1 MAQSG
6 TIKPDDFSKE
16 VSAQRLKSSLW
27 FAIIISL
34 ILGCFL
40 VPLQDGNLSFTFSL
54 MMWVTLATG
63 INFIAGFTGYMPFG
77 YVAFYGI
84 GTYTTAILVKVLGV
98 SEYLAVPA
106 AGFSGILLA
115 LLFAPTLRLNGIFFA
130 IVSLALAVVCQRL
143 VSLLPEEITGG
154 SHGLNLGVA
163 TDRTHGYYAMLIIM
177 FVALVSASWLGQS
190 RLGKAL
196 KAVRDDPD
204 AADAMGIHVSRVRLY
219 AWCMSAFFAAL
230 AGGAQAWFTGALDPI
245 TAFDVLITAK
255 TVIYAMA
262 GGLGT
267 ILGPVVGTVI
277 LVWIDEIVWQQFP
290 VLNNF
295 LLGLIIT
302 LLILFMPRGLVGS
315 LMQRFP
321 HLRKFIM

>member
-1 MAQSG
+1 MSQSG

-177 FVALVSASWLGQS
+177 FVALVSASWLGKS

>member
-1 MAQSG
+1 MSQSG

-27 FAIIISL
+27 YAIIISL

-115 LLFAPTLRLNGIFFA
+115 LLFAPTLRLNGIF
-130 IVSLALAVVCQRL
+130 
-143 VSLLPEEITGG
+143 LL
-154 SHGLNLGVA
+154 L
-163 TDRTHGYYAMLIIM
+163 
-177 FVALVSASWLGQS
+177 
-190 RLGKAL
+190 
-196 KAVRDDPD
+196 
-204 AADAMGIHVSRVRLY
+204 
-219 AWCMSAFFAAL
+219 
-230 AGGAQAWFTGALDPI
+230 
-245 TAFDVLITAK
+245 
-255 TVIYAMA
+255 
-262 GGLGT
+262 
-267 ILGPVVGTVI
+267 
-277 LVWIDEIVWQQFP
+277 
-290 VLNNF
+290 
-295 LLGLIIT
+295 
-302 LLILFMPRGLVGS
+302 
-315 LMQRFP
+315 
-321 HLRKFIM
+321 

>member
-1 MAQSG
+1 MAKSG
-6 TIKPDDFSKE
+6 TIKPDDFRE
-16 VSAQRLKSSLW
+16 EISAQRLKSSLW
-27 FAIIISL
+27 YAIITVL
-34 ILGCFL
+34 ILSCFL
-40 VPLQDGNLSFTFSL
+40 VPLQDGNLSFMFSL

-84 GTYTTAILVKVLGV
+84 GTYVTAILVKVLGV

-106 AGFSGILLA
+106 AGLSGILLA

-130 IVSLALAVVCQRL
+130 IVSLSLAVVCQRL
-143 VSLLPEEITGG
+143 MSLLPEEITGG

-196 KAVRDDPD
+196 KAIRDDPD

-219 AWCMSAFFAAL
+219 AWIMSAFFAAL

-262 GGLGT
+262 GA
-267 ILGPVVGTVI
+267 
-277 LVWIDEIVWQQFP
+277 
-290 VLNNF
+290 
-295 LLGLIIT
+295 
-302 LLILFMPRGLVGS
+302 
-315 LMQRFP
+315 
-321 HLRKFIM
+321 